1 MYIRSV
7 KTTDKKTKKP
17 YTKLT
22 LVESYTTE
30 KGPRQR
36 MIMNLGAVDIPR
48 ELWGELAYCLEMK
61 LSGQQRWMKQD
72 EHVEKLA
79 DELLA
84 KQLLKSEKQAQ
95 REKRE
100 QQAHIMPVDVQSL
113 TTIQTRALGAEI
125 VADQVWKQLGFDKI
139 LREIGFNKR
148 QQALAKIAIIGRL
161 IEPGSEHNLYRWFQK
176 RSALNELLDE
186 DLSDAGKDGFYEI
199 ADELLA
205 YKQQI
210 EQSLYHN
217 ETKTFS
223 NQERVF
229 LYDLTNTYFEGQ
241 CSDNPLAQRGHSKEK
256 RTDCPLVT
264 LALVVDTQGF
274 AVMSQIYKGNQSE
287 PATLEDIL
295 NRLEADMLPI
305 LSCVKPMM
313 IMDRG
318 IATQDNMALLVERGY
333 PYTVIER
340 RSEQGDFLSDF
351 EDLTT
356 FEQVGRDEEAVYLKK
371 TQTDTG
377 SRVLCCSYKRRQKER
392 SMDQKKERHFLQ
404 TLASIQRQVKKG
416 RLKRKEKVYERI
428 GRAKQKYP
436 TIWKYYDMD
445 VGLDDKEKDVLSL
458 DWHKKEVQ
466 REQRQQLAGCYVIHS
481 TCTHLSAQAIWQL
494 YMTLNQVESAFKDLK
509 SQLGLRP
516 VYHQHENRTAGH
528 LFIGVLAY
536 HLLIAIEHQLR
547 QSGDHRSWGTIKKEL
562 STYVRNT
569 IAFNDKHGDLYHVR
583 LSSTPESHHKEIFRA
598 LSVPLFNKRC
608 FLFIGSRS

>member
-1 MYIRSV
+1 MFIREN
-7 KTTDKKTKKP
+7 KTTNPKTKKV

-36 MIMNLGAVDIPR
+36 TIMGLGSVDIPR
-48 ELWGELAYCLEMK
+48 ELWTELAYCLEMK

-72 EHVEKLA
+72 EHVEKLT

-100 QQAHIMPVDVQSL
+100 QQAQIMSVDVQSL
-113 TTIQTRALGAEI
+113 ATLQTRALGAEI
-125 VADQVWKQLGFDKI
+125 IADKVWKQLGFDKI
-139 LREIGFNKR
+139 LHEIGFNKR
-148 QQALAKIAIIGRL
+148 QKALAKIAIIGRL
-161 IEPGSEHNLYRWFQK
+161 CEPGSEHNLYRWFQK

-186 DLSDAGKDGFYEI
+186 DLSEVGKDGFYDI

-205 YKQQI
+205 YKEQI

-217 ETKTFS
+217 ETKAFS
-223 NQERVF
+223 
-229 LYDLTNTYFEGQ
+229 TNA
-241 CSDNPLAQRGHSKEK
+241 LAHRGHSKEK

-305 LSCVKPMM
+305 LSSVKPMM

-318 IATQDNMALLVERGY
+318 IATRENIALLVERGY
-333 PYTVIER
+333 PYTLIER
-340 RSEQGDFLSDF
+340 RSEQQDFLSDF
-351 EDLTT
+351 EDLSA
-356 FEQVGRDEEAVYLKK
+356 FEQVGQDDAAVYLKK
-371 TQTDTG
+371 TETDTG
-377 SRVLCCSYKRRQKER
+377 TRVLCCSYKRRQKER
-392 SMDQKKERHFLQ
+392 SMEQKKETAFLQ
-404 TLASIQRQVKKG
+404 TLASIQRQVKNG

-436 TIWKYYDMD
+436 TIWKYYDID
-445 VGLDDKEKDVLSL
+445 VDLDDKAKDVLSL
-458 DWHKKEVQ
+458 NWHKKEIQ

-516 VYHQHENRTAGH
+516 VYHQQAHRTAGH

-547 QSGDHRSWGTIKKEL
+547 QAGDHRSWGTIKKEL
-562 STYVRNT
+562 STYVRTT

-583 LSSTPESHHKEIFRA
+583 VSSNPESHHKEIFHA

>member
-1 MYIRSV
+1 MYIRAV
-7 KTTDKKTKKP
+7 KTTHKKTKKV

-22 LVESYTTE
+22 LVESYMSE

-36 MIMNLGAVDIPR
+36 TIMNLGAVDIPR
-48 ELWGELAYCLEMK
+48 KLWKELAYCLEMK
-61 LSGQQRWMKQD
+61 LSGQQRWLKQD
-72 EHVEKLA
+72 EDVEKLA
-79 DELLA
+79 DDLLA
-84 KQLLKSEKQAQ
+84 RQQLKSEKQAR

-100 QQAHIMPVDVQSL
+100 QQAQIMPVDVHSL
-113 TTIQTRALGAEI
+113 ATIQTRSLGAEI
-125 VADQVWKQLGFDKI
+125 VADKVWKQLGFDKI
-139 LREIGFNKR
+139 LHEIGFNKR
-148 QQALAKIAIIGRL
+148 QKAFAKIAIIGRL

-186 DLSDAGKDGFYEI
+186 DMAGVGKDGFYEI

-210 EQSLYHN
+210 EQCLYHN
-217 ETKTFS
+217 ETRAFS
-223 NQERVF
+223 NRERVF

-241 CSDNPLAQRGHSKEK
+241 CSDNALAHRGHSKEK
-256 RTDCPLVT
+256 RSDCPLVT

-287 PATLEDIL
+287 PATLKDIL
-295 NRLEADMLPI
+295 NRLQADMRPI
-305 LSCVKPMM
+305 LSNVKPML

-318 IATQDNMALLVERGY
+318 IATQANMALLVERGY

-340 RSEQGDFLSDF
+340 RSEQADFLSAF
-351 EDLTT
+351 ADLST
-356 FEQVGRDEEAVYLKK
+356 FEQVGHDEQTVYLKK
-371 TQTDTG
+371 TETDTG
-377 SRVLCCSYKRRQKER
+377 SRVLCCSYKRQQKER
-392 SMDQKKERHFLQ
+392 SMDQKKETHFLQ

-436 TIWKYYDMD
+436 TIWRYYAID

-458 DWHKKEVQ
+458 NWHKKARE

-494 YMTLNQVESAFKDLK
+494 YMTLNQVESAFRDLK

-536 HLLIAIEHQLR
+536 HLLMAIEHQLR
-547 QSGDHRSWGTIKKEL
+547 QSGDHRSWRTIKKEL

-569 IAFNDKHGDLYHVR
+569 IAFHDAEGKLYHVR
-583 LSSTPESHHKEIFRA
+583 VSSTPEFHHKEIFQA
-598 LSVPLFNKRC
+598 LGVPLFNKRC
-608 FLFIGSRS
+608 FLFIGDRS

>member
-1 MYIRSV
+1 MYIREV
-7 KTTDKKTKKP
+7 KTTNPKTKKV

-36 MIMNLGAVDIPR
+36 TIMNLGAVDIPR
-48 ELWGELAYCLEMK
+48 ELWTELAYCLEMK

-72 EHVEKLA
+72 EEVEKLA

-84 KQLLKSEKQAQ
+84 RQQLKSEKQAQ

-100 QQAHIMPVDVQSL
+100 QQEQIMPVDVQSL
-113 TTIQTRALGAEI
+113 ATIQTRSLGAEI
-125 VADQVWKQLGFDKI
+125 VADKVWKQLGFDKI
-139 LREIGFNKR
+139 LHEIGFTAR
-148 QQALAKIAIIGRL
+148 QKALAKIAIIGRL
-161 IEPGSEHNLYRWFQK
+161 CEPGSEHNLYRWFQK

-186 DLSDAGKDGFYEI
+186 DLSDVGKDGFYDI

-205 YKQQI
+205 YKEQI

-217 ETKTFS
+217 ETKAFS
-223 NQERVF
+223 TRERVF

-241 CSDNPLAQRGHSKEK
+241 CADNTLAHRGHSKEK

-264 LALVVDTQGF
+264 LALVVDAQGF

-318 IATQDNMALLVERGY
+318 IATQENMALLVERGY
-333 PYTVIER
+333 PYTLIER
-340 RSEQGDFLSDF
+340 RSEQQDFLSDF
-351 EDLTT
+351 EDLSA
-356 FEQVGRDEEAVYLKK
+356 FEQVGQDDETVYLKK
-371 TQTDTG
+371 TETDTG
-377 SRVLCCSYKRRQKER
+377 IRVLCCSYKRRQKER
-392 SMDQKKERHFLQ
+392 SMDRKKETHFLQ
-404 TLASIQRQVKKG
+404 TLASIQRQVKNG

-436 TIWKYYDMD
+436 TIWKYYDID
-445 VGLDDKEKDVLSL
+445 VGLDDKAKDVLCL
-458 DWHKKEVQ
+458 NWHKKEAQ

-516 VYHQHENRTAGH
+516 VYHQQARRTAGH

-547 QSGDHRSWGTIKKEL
+547 QAGDHRSWGTLKKEL
-562 STYVRNT
+562 SMYVRTT

-583 LSSTPESHHKEIFRA
+583 VSSTPESHHKEIFQA

>member
-100 QQAHIMPVDVQSL
+100 QQAHIMPVDVQTL

-186 DLSDAGKDGFYEI
+186 DMSDAGKDGFYEI

>member
-186 DLSDAGKDGFYEI
+186 DMSDAGKDGFYEI

-466 REQRQQLAGCYVIHS
+466 REQRQQLTGCYVIHS
-481 TCTHLSAQAIWQL
+481 TCTYLSAQAIWQL

-547 QSGDHRSWGTIKKEL
+547 QSIDHRSWRRIKKEL

>member
-1 MYIRSV
+1 MYIRAV
-7 KTTDKKTKKP
+7 KTTHKKTKKV

-22 LVESYTTE
+22 LVESFMTE

-36 MIMNLGAVDIPR
+36 TIMNLGAVDIPR
-48 ELWGELAYCLEMK
+48 ELWAELAYCLEMK

-72 EHVEKLA
+72 EEVEKLA

-84 KQLLKSEKQAQ
+84 SQLLKSEKQA
-95 REKRE
+95 RRDKRE

-113 TTIQTRALGAEI
+113 STIQTRALGAEI
-125 VADQVWKQLGFDKI
+125 VANQVWQQLGFDKI
-139 LREIGFNKR
+139 LHEIGFTAR
-148 QQALAKIAIIGRL
+148 QKALAKIAIIGRL

-176 RSALNELLDE
+176 RSTLNELLDE
-186 DLSDAGKDGFYEI
+186 DMSGVGKDGFYDI

>member
-186 DLSDAGKDGFYEI
+186 DMSDAGKDGFYEI

-466 REQRQQLAGCYVIHS
+466 REQRQQLTGCYVIHS
-481 TCTHLSAQAIWQL
+481 TCTHLSAQTIWQL
-494 YMTLNQVESAFKDLK
+494 YMTLNHVESAFKDLK

-598 LSVPLFNKRC
+598 DRKSVV
-608 FLFIGSRS
+608 

>member
-1 MYIRSV
+1 MYIREI
-7 KTTDKKTKKP
+7 KTTNPKTKKV
-17 YTKLT
+17 YTKLA
-22 LVESYTTE
+22 LVESYNTE

-36 MIMNLGAVDIPR
+36 TIMGLGSVDIPR
-48 ELWGELAYCLEMK
+48 ELWAELAYCLEMK

-100 QQAHIMPVDVQSL
+100 QHEQIMSVDVQSL
-113 TTIQTRALGAEI
+113 ATLQTRALGAEI
-125 VADQVWKQLGFDKI
+125 VADKVWKQLGFDKI
-139 LREIGFNKR
+139 LHAIGFTAR
-148 QQALAKIAIIGRL
+148 QKSLAKIAIIGRL
-161 IEPGSEHNLYRWFQK
+161 CEPGSEHHLYRWFQK

-186 DLSDAGKDGFYEI
+186 DLSEVGKDGFYDI

-205 YKQQI
+205 YKEQI
-210 EQSLYHN
+210 EQSLYQN
-217 ETKTFS
+217 ENKTFS
-223 NQERVF
+223 TRERVF

-241 CSDNPLAQRGHSKEK
+241 CADNALAHRGHSKEK

-264 LALVVDTQGF
+264 LALVVNAQGF

-305 LSCVKPMM
+305 LTSVKPMM

-318 IATQDNMALLVERGY
+318 IATQENIALLVERGY
-333 PYTVIER
+333 PYTLIER
-340 RSEQGDFLSDF
+340 RSEQQDFLSDF
-351 EDLTT
+351 EDLST
-356 FEQVGRDEEAVYLKK
+356 FEQVGQDDEVVYLKK
-371 TQTDTG
+371 TETDTQT
-377 SRVLCCSYKRRQKER
+377 RVLCCSYKRRQKER
-392 SMDQKKERHFLQ
+392 SMDQKKETAFLQ
-404 TLASIQRQVKKG
+404 TLASIQRQVKNG

-436 TIWKYYDMD
+436 TIWKYYDINVD
-445 VGLDDKEKDVLSL
+445 LDDHAKDVRTLN
-458 DWHKKEVQ
+458 WHKKEIQ

-516 VYHQHENRTAGH
+516 VYHQQAHRTAGH

-547 QSGDHRSWGTIKKEL
+547 QAGDHRSWGTIKKEL
-562 STYVRNT
+562 STYVRTT

-583 LSSTPESHHKEIFRA
+583 VSSTPESHHKEIFRA

-608 FLFIGSRS
+608 FLFIGARS

>member
-1 MYIRSV
+1 MS
-7 KTTDKKTKKP
+7 
-17 YTKLT
+17 
-22 LVESYTTE
+22 
-30 KGPRQR
+30 
-36 MIMNLGAVDIPR
+36 
-48 ELWGELAYCLEMK
+48 
-61 LSGQQRWMKQD
+61 
-72 EHVEKLA
+72 
-79 DELLA
+79 
-84 KQLLKSEKQAQ
+84 
-95 REKRE
+95 
-100 QQAHIMPVDVQSL
+100 VDVQSL
-113 TTIQTRALGAEI
+113 ATIQTRALGAEI
-125 VADQVWKQLGFDKI
+125 VADKVWKQLGFDKI
-139 LREIGFNKR
+139 LHAIGFTAR
-148 QQALAKIAIIGRL
+148 QKALAKIAIIGRL

-186 DLSDAGKDGFYEI
+186 DMAGVGKDGFYDI

-210 EQSLYHN
+210 EQSLYQN
-217 ETKTFS
+217 ENKTFS
-223 NQERVF
+223 TRERVF
-229 LYDLTNTYFEGQ
+229 LYDLTNTHFEGQ
-241 CSDNPLAQRGHSKEK
+241 CSDNALAQRGHSKEK

-264 LALVVDTQGF
+264 LALVVDVQGF

-287 PATLEDIL
+287 PVTLEDIL
-295 NRLEADMLPI
+295 NRLEADMLPV
-305 LSCVKPMM
+305 LSGVKPMM

-318 IATQDNMALLVERGY
+318 IATQENMALLVERGY

-340 RSEQGDFLSDF
+340 RSERQDFLSDF
-351 EDLTT
+351 EDLST
-356 FEQVGRDEEAVYLKK
+356 FEQVGQDDEAVYLKK
-371 TQTDTG
+371 SETDTG
-377 SRVLCCSYKRRQKER
+377 TRVLCCSYKRRQKER
-392 SMDQKKERHFLQ
+392 SMDQKKETAFLQ

-428 GRAKQKYP
+428 GRAKHKYP
-436 TIWKYYDMD
+436 TIWKYYDID
-445 VGLDDKEKDVLSL
+445 VGLDDKAKDVRTLN
-458 DWHKKEVQ
+458 WHKKEIQ

-516 VYHQHENRTAGH
+516 VYHQQAHRTAGH

-547 QSGDHRSWGTIKKEL
+547 QAGDHRSWGTIKKEL

-583 LSSTPESHHKEIFRA
+583 VSSNPESHHKEIFQA

>member
-100 QQAHIMPVDVQSL
+100 QHEQIMSVDVQSL
-113 TTIQTRALGAEI
+113 ATLQTRALGAEI
-125 VADQVWKQLGFDKI
+125 VADKVWKQLGFDKI
-139 LREIGFNKR
+139 LHEIGFTAR

-186 DLSDAGKDGFYEI
+186 DLSDVGKDGFYEI

-223 NQERVF
+223 NRERVF

-241 CSDNPLAQRGHSKEK
+241 CADNPLAQRGHSKEK

-264 LALVVDTQGF
+264 LALVVDAQGF

-295 NRLEADMLPI
+295 NRLQADMLPI
-305 LSCVKPMM
+305 LSSVKPMM

-340 RSEQGDFLSDF
+340 RSEQADFLSDF
-351 EDLTT
+351 EDLSA
-356 FEQVGRDEEAVYLKK
+356 FEQVGEDEQAVYLKK
-371 TQTDTG
+371 TRTDTG

-392 SMDQKKERHFLQ
+392 SMDQKKETAFVQ

-598 LSVPLFNKRC
+598 LSVPLFNKSC

>member
-186 DLSDAGKDGFYEI
+186 DMSDAGKDGFYEI

-264 LALVVDTQGF
+264 LALVVDAQGF
-274 AVMSQIYKGNQSE
+274 GVMSQIYKGNQSE

-466 REQRQQLAGCYVIHS
+466 REQRQQLTGCYVIHS
-481 TCTHLSAQAIWQL
+481 TCTHLSAQTIWQL
-494 YMTLNQVESAFKDLK
+494 YMTLNHVESAFKDLK
-509 SQLGLRP
+509 S
-516 VYHQHENRTAGH
+516 
-528 LFIGVLAY
+528 
-536 HLLIAIEHQLR
+536 
-547 QSGDHRSWGTIKKEL
+547 
-562 STYVRNT
+562 
-569 IAFNDKHGDLYHVR
+569 
-583 LSSTPESHHKEIFRA
+583 
-598 LSVPLFNKRC
+598 
-608 FLFIGSRS
+608 

>member
-186 DLSDAGKDGFYEI
+186 DMSDAGKDGFYEI

>member
-1 MYIRSV
+1 MFIREN
-7 KTTDKKTKKP
+7 KTTHPKTKKV

-36 MIMNLGAVDIPR
+36 TIMGLGSVDIPR
-48 ELWGELAYCLEMK
+48 ELWAELAYCLEMK

-100 QQAHIMPVDVQSL
+100 QHEQIMSVDVQSL
-113 TTIQTRALGAEI
+113 ATLQTRALGAEI
-125 VADQVWKQLGFDKI
+125 VADKVWKQLGFDKI
-139 LREIGFNKR
+139 LHEIGFTAR
-148 QQALAKIAIIGRL
+148 QKALAKIAIIGRL
-161 IEPGSEHNLYRWFQK
+161 CEPGSEHNLYRWFQK
-176 RSALNELLDE
+176 RSALNELLEE
-186 DLSDAGKDGFYEI
+186 DLSEVGKDGFYDI

-217 ETKTFS
+217 ETKAFS
-223 NQERVF
+223 TRERVF

-241 CSDNPLAQRGHSKEK
+241 CADNSLAHRGHSKEK

-264 LALVVDTQGF
+264 LALVVDVQGF

-295 NRLEADMLPI
+295 NRLEADMLPV
-305 LSCVKPMM
+305 LSSVKPMM

-318 IATQDNMALLVERGY
+318 IATRENIALLVERGY

-340 RSEQGDFLSDF
+340 RSEQQDFLSDF
-351 EDLTT
+351 EDLST

-371 TQTDTG
+371 TETDTG
-377 SRVLCCSYKRRQKER
+377 TRVLCCSYKRRQKER
-392 SMDQKKERHFLQ
+392 SMDQKKETAFLQ
-404 TLASIQRQVKKG
+404 TLASIQRQVKNG
-416 RLKRKEKVYERI
+416 RLKRKEKVCERI

-436 TIWKYYDMD
+436 TIWKYYDID
-445 VGLDDKEKDVLSL
+445 VDLDDQAKDVLCL
-458 DWHKKEVQ
+458 NWHKKEIQ

-516 VYHQHENRTAGH
+516 VYHQQAHRTAGH

-547 QSGDHRSWGTIKKEL
+547 QAGDHRSWGSIKKEL
-562 STYVRNT
+562 STYVRTT

-583 LSSTPESHHKEIFRA
+583 VSSNPESHHKEIFRA

-608 FLFIGSRS
+608 FLFIGARS

>member
-1 MYIRSV
+1 MFIREN
-7 KTTDKKTKKP
+7 KTTHPKTKKV

-36 MIMNLGAVDIPR
+36 TIMGLGSVDIPR
-48 ELWGELAYCLEMK
+48 ELWAELAYCLEMK

-100 QQAHIMPVDVQSL
+100 QHEQIMSVDVQSL
-113 TTIQTRALGAEI
+113 ATLQTRALGAEI
-125 VADQVWKQLGFDKI
+125 VADKVWKQLGFDKI
-139 LREIGFNKR
+139 LHEIGFTAR
-148 QQALAKIAIIGRL
+148 QKALAKIAIIGRL
-161 IEPGSEHNLYRWFQK
+161 CEPGSEHNLYRWFQK
-176 RSALNELLDE
+176 RSALNELLEE
-186 DLSDAGKDGFYEI
+186 DLSEVGKDGFYDI

-205 YKQQI
+205 YKEQI

-217 ETKTFS
+217 ETKAFS
-223 NQERVF
+223 TRERVF

-241 CSDNPLAQRGHSKEK
+241 CADNSLAHRGHSKEK

-264 LALVVDTQGF
+264 LALVVDVQGF

-295 NRLEADMLPI
+295 NRLEADMLPV
-305 LSCVKPMM
+305 LSSVKPMM

-318 IATQDNMALLVERGY
+318 IATRENIALLVERGY
-333 PYTVIER
+333 PYTLIER
-340 RSEQGDFLSDF
+340 RSEQQDFLADF
-351 EDLTT
+351 EDLST

-371 TQTDTG
+371 TETDTG
-377 SRVLCCSYKRRQKER
+377 TRVLCCSYKRRQKER
-392 SMDQKKERHFLQ
+392 SMDQKKETAFLQ
-404 TLASIQRQVKKG
+404 TLASIQRQVKNG
-416 RLKRKEKVYERI
+416 RLKRKEKVCERI

-436 TIWKYYDMD
+436 TIWKYYDID
-445 VGLDDKEKDVLSL
+445 VDLDDQAKDVLCL
-458 DWHKKEVQ
+458 NWHKKEIQ

-516 VYHQHENRTAGH
+516 VYHQQAHRTAGH

-547 QSGDHRSWGTIKKEL
+547 QARDHRSWGTIKKEL
-562 STYVRNT
+562 STYVRTT

-583 LSSTPESHHKEIFRA
+583 VSSNPESHHKEIFRA

-608 FLFIGSRS
+608 FLFIGARS